1 MENHKRPSLIMAI
14 FPIFA
19 TVSLLMLQLFVYED
33 FTPHIPIALG
43 LAVTC
48 LVGYFNGFKWDDIE
62 GGIFRVI
69 SVALP
74 SVSILLIVGM
84 TVGIWIA
91 SGTVPSMIYYGLN
104 IINPT
109 YFLATSMLLCAFVS
123 VSLGTSWGTTGTV
136 GLALMGIGAGFGIPP
151 YWIAGSVVSGA
162 FFGDKVS
169 PLSDTTNLAPAVA
182 GVGLFDH
189 IKNLLP
195 TTIPAMLIAL
205 TIYVIAGFVLVSEE
219 SFSLDKLS
227 LMTSTLEQKT
237 NVSILTLLPIL
248 LVITLAIKKFPAIP
262 ALFAGVVLGSII
274 AMIQGVS
281 FHNIL
286 SYAYDGYKIDTGLAE
301 LDSLLNRGGIT
312 SMNWVITLVLF
323 ALGLGGALER
333 TKCLEVI
340 MEKVLQR
347 IKSFAGLQIFAT
359 TSSILTNGISGDVYL
374 SIALPGRM
382 LAPAYRGMGYSTKNL
397 SRAIEEGGTL
407 ISPLIPWNV
416 GGAFVMSV
424 LGLGISESNYEN
436 LMYIPLS
443 FACWIS
449 PLIGM
454 TYALTGK
461 FSPKATPEE
470 KEKWKN
476 DKEEILKL

>member
-1 MENHKRPSLIMAI
+1 MENHARPSFIMAI
-14 FPIFA
+14 FPILA

-43 LAVTC
+43 LAITC

-62 GGIFRVI
+62 DGIFRVI

-195 TTIPAMLIAL
+195 TTVPAMLIAL
-205 TIYVIAGFVLVSEE
+205 TIYLIAGFSLVSEE

-374 SIALPGRM
+374 SIALPGPTAVTHQPS
-382 LAPAYRGMGYSTKNL
+382 L
-397 SRAIEEGGTL
+397 
-407 ISPLIPWNV
+407 
-416 GGAFVMSV
+416 FVT
-424 LGLGISESNYEN
+424 GLVPVTN
-436 LMYIPLS
+436 
-443 FACWIS
+443 
-449 PLIGM
+449 
-454 TYALTGK
+454 
-461 FSPKATPEE
+461 
-470 KEKWKN
+470 
-476 DKEEILKL
+476 